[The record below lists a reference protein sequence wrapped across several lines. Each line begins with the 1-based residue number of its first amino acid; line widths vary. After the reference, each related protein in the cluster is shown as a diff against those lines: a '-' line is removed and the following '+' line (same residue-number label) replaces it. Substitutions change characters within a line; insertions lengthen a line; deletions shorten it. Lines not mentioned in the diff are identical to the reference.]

1 MAEIL
6 MKAAAFVAI
15 IFMGYLLRKK
25 GFFKEE
31 DFQREEKIKKMKAHL
46 AVADTIKRLTSAV
59 KRMKR
64 INIHKLLKEAE
75 DSRLAPKMAMHL
87 SKWEYSKQANIC
99 EAKKAIT
106 K

>member
-1 MAEIL
+1 M
-6 MKAAAFVAI
+6 AFVALSPI
-15 IFMGYLLRKK
+15 RNAHWVISGDMPILANTGT
-25 GFFKEE
+25 
-31 DFQREEKIKKMKAHL
+31 KMKDIKIHL

-59 KRMKR
+59 KRINK
-64 INIHKLLKEAE
+64 INIHKPLKETE
-75 DSRLAPKMAMHL
+75 DNRLAPKMAMHL

>member
-1 MAEIL
+1 M
-6 MKAAAFVAI
+6 AFVALSPI
-15 IFMGYLLRKK
+15 RNAHWVISGEMPILASTGT
-25 GFFKEE
+25 
-31 DFQREEKIKKMKAHL
+31 KMKDIKAHL

-75 DSRLAPKMAMHL
+75 DNRLAPKMAMHL
-87 SKWEYSKQANIC
+87 SKWEYSKQANIG